1 MSFTTGLSGIAAA
14 NKDLQITGNNI
25 ANASTTGF
33 KASRAEFGDA
43 YTSSFIGYGQ
53 DKIGYGVNVVNVG
66 QKFEQGNISQTNSA
80 LDMAIDGEGFFVTEY
95 PNGNISYTRSGIF
108 GIDKEGFIVSNQD
121 AKLQGYGVTAGN
133 DINTGVLTDLRVD
146 KANQPPRGTHQVDA
160 QVNVPA
166 GAQVLAENGSLV
178 TTSGLA
184 IGSAQVGP
192 TEDTNTVLNTVGVPT
207 TAGTNAELI
216 GGIPRVPYPWQP
228 TPVEASFTMD
238 IELRGPNITGTNNT
252 VTGTIQ
258 PFDSSQVYDDVYDL
272 VDAINASITGD
283 SGLRGKVEAVVN
295 DYGGLSFE
303 TSGVYATD
311 GTAIV
316 SIVDNVGTLSGDNYL
331 NFQNGTMMVSGT
343 AEPGLTVTNAATPT
357 VVTGGRNLASIDS
370 VGAFLDGEAGN
381 TINFV
386 VNEGGVPVTV
396 SLTVPPG
403 GWTDPN
409 DFVTNAGTGL
419 QNAMA
424 LAGSPVTATYNGVSD
439 RLEFTAGTPGD
450 VSLTISHIA
459 TSTSSVDMTDLGM
472 TTGATFAPTVTA
484 GLEQNDELTIDL
496 DSGGIVDTITLTP
509 GTYADVDALVAEINA
524 QINASGILNPGP
536 AEVRAL
542 NDNGLIVFDRLNNP
556 GAATANIDI
565 TAGTLPVPAFALNYF
580 GLATLDKQASP
591 AVVAPVPGDDLFA
604 NGGSI
609 DLTSDPGQAATL
621 VSNTQAELDYN
632 STTPGTFTTLTSSST
647 LNFLDNTGPDF
658 GDAEV
663 GNTFAFGI
671 AVGSAS
677 TTGITITVPGP
688 TGWASQAAFAA
699 DLETAING
707 ALGPATVAVSVDGAT
722 NQLIIQADTAA
733 GVGPNNI
740 TITHLPGATNTT
752 SFDLEVL
759 GLASTSSP
767 GPTLDPGEPTILAN
781 NEFTLSVDGGVP
793 QTIIVPPG
801 TFANVDDL
809 VAAINQ
815 QISTNSILNGEVV
828 ASQVNGRLVF
838 ERTEI
843 GNFPLDIDINGSP
856 QTLEALGMDSA
867 TKVEG
872 EDPVD
877 RENSFRINLSVP
889 LPDEDNRSGSV
900 VISLDED
907 IRSIDQLAAAI
918 NRELAA
924 VPDDE
929 YIGVQARVIQNDNGE
944 EQLILEATVEGEP
957 SQISV
962 SNIRAPGEDLDVEA
976 LYGLLQF
983 APVAGDYLVLGEA
996 AVTNGYPEQGVVIY
1010 NEEADERELVTI
1022 PEGSTAGEIA
1032 ALLSEYEGVDASAE
1046 TEVRLLSQ
1054 NYVNSGDMNIYIN
1067 GQVIEANDLEEMV
1080 AEINQYQQTSLN
1092 SITAEFDTETGDV
1105 VLTSSTG
1112 IDISVRIESPTV
1124 TDSLRVQGV
1133 EGSAPVVL
1141 GGSVDAETNARIGGY
1156 VDIILNEGYTMLEPD
1171 PYVAGLFNGLGEDA
1185 FEPYTINEF
1194 NPDDSDTY
1202 NETRALRIFDSIG
1215 NEHEMR
1221 FFYVKDEP
1229 DPDRPNSL
1237 STWTV
1242 YLQVDGEDIG
1252 DPNTNLPFPENTQPT
1267 MASHKLYFNA
1277 DGTLNEE
1284 LTGDFLISNWK
1295 PIDPETGE
1303 PTGAYIGLPEAQG
1316 GALPIPDPNFNSNFA
1331 ISFDGTT
1338 QYGGT
1343 FANNNLQQ
1351 DGYASGRL
1359 SDLEIDDAG
1368 IIYARYSNGEAL
1380 KLGQVALASFANTE
1394 GLVPV
1399 GDTEWV
1405 EGFESGDAVI
1415 GEPGTASLG
1424 TIESAALEDSTVDLS
1439 EQLVHL
1445 IIAQRNYQASS
1456 KTIETANAVTQ
1467 TIINLR

>member
-53 DKIGYGVNVVNVG
+53 DKVGYGVKVVNVG

-95 PNGNISYTRSGIF
+95 PNGSVSYTRSGIF
-108 GIDKEGFIVSNQD
+108 GIDKQGYIVSNQD
-121 AKLQGYGVTAGN
+121 AKLQGYGVTAGG

-160 QVNVPA
+160 RVNVPA
-166 GAQVLAENGSLV
+166 GAQVLAEDGTIV
-178 TTSGLA
+178 TTEGLA

-192 TEDTNTVLNTVGVPT
+192 TEDTATVLNTVGSPT

-216 GGIPRVPYPWQP
+216 GGIPRVPFPWQP
-228 TPVEASFTMD
+228 SPVEASFTMD
-238 IELRGPNITGTNNT
+238 IELRGPNIPGTNNT

-258 PFDSSQVYDDVYDL
+258 PFDSSQVYTDVYDL

-283 SGLRGKVEAVVN
+283 SGLRGKIEATVN
-295 DYGGLSFE
+295 DYGGLSFQ

-316 SIVDNVGTLSGDNYL
+316 SIVDNVGNLSGDNYL

-343 AEPGLTVTNAATPT
+343 AEPGLEVVNAATPT
-357 VVTGGRNLASIDS
+357 VLTGGRDMNSIDNTGNFLDADGGNNIDFVISIGGTPTNISVAIPAAGFASQAAFVAAINAEFTGAGLDVAASIT
-370 VGAFLDGEAGN
+370 GANRL
-381 TINFV
+381 TI
-386 VNEGGVPVTV
+386 
-396 SLTVPPG
+396 
-403 GWTDPN
+403 
-409 DFVTNAGTGL
+409 
-419 QNAMA
+419 
-424 LAGSPVTATYNGVSD
+424 TATGAAV
-439 RLEFTAGTPGD
+439 GD
-450 VSLTISHIA
+450 TDIVINSLGST
-459 TSTSSVDMTDLGM
+459 TSSVDVRDLGL
-472 TTGATFAPTVTA
+472 TTNSTFPPTVTQ
-484 GLEQNDELTIDL
+484 GLDPNDTLSFSL
-496 DSGGIVDTITLTP
+496 DGGAPIALAALTP
-509 GTYADVDALVAEINA
+509 GVYASVDQLVQEINA
-524 QINASGILNPGP
+524 QITATPGLNG
-536 AEVRAL
+536 EIRAI
-542 NDNGLIVFDRLNNP
+542 NDNGTIVFDRLNNP
-556 GAATANIDI
+556 GAGTADIDV
-565 TAGTLPVPAFALNYF
+565 TGTAFALEYF
-580 GLATLDKQASP
+580 GLTTVDKQLSP
-591 AVVAPVPGDDLFA
+591 SVVAPVPGNDLFA

-609 DLTSDPGQAATL
+609 DLTSDPGQAASL
-621 VSNTQAELDYN
+621 ISNTQAELDYN
-632 STTPGTFTTLTSSST
+632 SLTPGTFSTLTSSST
-647 LNFLDNTGPDF
+647 LNFLDNTLPF
-658 GDAEV
+658 GDLEA
-663 GNTFAFGI
+663 GNSFAFGI
-671 AVGSAS
+671 AVGSNSA
-677 TTGITITVPGP
+677 TGVTVTVPAGGWP
-688 TGWASQAAFAA
+688 TQAAFVA
-699 DLETAING
+699 DLQTAIDG
-707 ALGPATVAVSVDGAT
+707 ALGGNVANVSIDGAT
-722 NQLIIQADTAA
+722 NQLIIEAGTTA
-733 GVGPNNI
+733 GVGPNGI
-740 TITHLPGATNTT
+740 TITHLAGSTNTT

-767 GPTLDPGEPTILAN
+767 APTLDPGEPTILPN
-781 NEFTLSVDGGVP
+781 NEFTLSVDGSAF
-793 QTIIVPPG
+793 QTIIIPPG
-801 TFANVDDL
+801 SYSEIEDL

-828 ASQVNGRLVF
+828 ASEVNGRLVF
-838 ERTEI
+838 ERTEV
-843 GNFPLDIDINGSP
+843 GNFPLDLDINGSV
-856 QTLEALGMDSA
+856 QALQALGMDSA

-877 RENSFRINLSVP
+877 RENSFRINLTVP

-900 VISLDED
+900 EISLSED

-918 NRELAA
+918 NRELSA
-924 VPDDE
+924 VSDE
-929 YIGVQARVIQNDNGE
+929 DYIGVRARVIQDDAGN

-962 SNIRAPGEDLDVEA
+962 SNIQAQGDDLDVEA
-976 LYGLLQF
+976 MYGLLQF

-1067 GQVIEANDLEEMV
+1067 GQVIEANSLEAMV

-1133 EGSAPVVL
+1133 QGSAPVVL
-1141 GGSVDAETNARIGGY
+1141 GGNVDAETNARIGGS

-1221 FFYVKDEP
+1221 FFYVKDAP

-1237 STWTV
+1237 SSWTV
-1242 YLQVDGEDIG
+1242 YLQVDGENVG

-1267 MASHKLYFNA
+1267 MASHKLFFNA

-1284 LTGDFLISNWK
+1284 STGDFLISNWK
-1295 PIDPETGE
+1295 PIDPDTGK
-1303 PTGAYIGLPEAQG
+1303 PTGAYIGQPEAQG
-1316 GALPIPDPNFNSNFA
+1316 GSLPIPDPNFNSNFA

-1424 TIESAALEDSTVDLS
+1424 TIESASLEDSTVDLS

>member
-53 DKIGYGVNVVNVG
+53 DKIGYGVSVVNVG

-95 PNGNISYTRSGIF
+95 PNGNITYTRSGIF

-121 AKLQGYGVTAGN
+121 AKLQGYGVTAGG

-160 QVNVPA
+160 RVNVPA
-166 GAQVLAENGSLV
+166 GAQVLAEDGTLL

-192 TEDTNTVLNTVGVPT
+192 TEDTATVLNTVGVPT

-216 GGIPRVPYPWQP
+216 GGIPRVPFPWQP

-238 IELRGPNITGTNNT
+238 IELRGPNITGVNNT

-258 PFDSSQVYDDVYDL
+258 PFDSAIVYNNVYEL
-272 VDAINASITGD
+272 ADAINASINGD
-283 SGLRGKVEAVVN
+283 AGLRGKIEATVN
-295 DYGGLSFE
+295 QYGGLSFE
-303 TSGVYATD
+303 TAGVYATD
-311 GTAIV
+311 GTSIV
-316 SIVDNVGTLSGDNYL
+316 SIVDNVGTLSGDAYL
-331 NFQNGTMMVSGT
+331 NFQNGTMMASGT
-343 AEPGLTVTNAATPT
+343 AEPGLEVVAAATST
-357 VVTGGRNLASIDS
+357 VLTGGRDLLSIGADALGFLA
-370 VGAFLDGEAGN
+370 AEAGN
-381 TINFV
+381 NIDFTV
-386 VNEGGVPVTV
+386 SVNGTPTNVSVTV
-396 SLTVPPG
+396 PG
-403 GWTDPN
+403 GGYANHAAFAAAVD
-409 DFVTNAGTGL
+409 A
-419 QNAMA
+419 A
-424 LAGSPVTATYNGVSD
+424 LPATVTAAMNGSF
-439 RLEFTAGTPGD
+439 LEFTVVAGGAST
-450 VSLTISHIA
+450 LTVNHLAS
-459 TSTSSVDMTDLGM
+459 STSSVDMTDIGL
-472 TTGATFAPTVTA
+472 TTGSTFAPTVTP
-484 GLEQNDELTIDL
+484 GLEINNSLDFTID
-496 DSGGIVDTITLTP
+496 GIGPTTITLTP
-509 GTYADVDALVAEINA
+509 AVYADVNALAAAFNA
-524 QINASGILNPGP
+524 AFLGAGIDTN
-536 AEVRAL
+536 VRAL
-542 NDNGLIVFDRLNNP
+542 TQDGLLVFDDLNNP
-556 GAATANIDI
+556 GAATADI
-565 TAGTLPVPAFALNYF
+565 VIGSSSLPPADTFTLDYF
-580 GLATLDKQASP
+580 GLTTLDKQLSP
-591 AVVAPVPGDDLFA
+591 SAIAPVPGDDLFA

-621 VSNTQAELDYN
+621 ISNTQAELDYN
-632 STTPGTFTTLTSSST
+632 STVPGTFTTLTSSST
-647 LNFLDNTGPDF
+647 LNFLDNTGPAF
-658 GDAEV
+658 GDAEA

-677 TTGITITVPGP
+677 TTGITMTIPVG
-688 TGWASQAAFAA
+688 GYASQAAFATA
-699 DLETAING
+699 LETQINASLG
-707 ALGPATVAVSVDGAT
+707 ANRVNVAVDGAT
-722 NQLIIQADTAA
+722 NQLIIQAGTAA
-733 GVGPNNI
+733 GVGPNGI
-740 TITHLPGATNTT
+740 TITHLPGATTT
-752 SFDLEVL
+752 TAFDLERL

-767 GPTLDPGEPTILAN
+767 APTLDPGEATILAN

-793 QTIIVPPG
+793 QTIIIPPG
-801 TFANVDDL
+801 SFDNINDL

-815 QISTNSILNGEVV
+815 QISTNSILNGEIE

-843 GNFPLDIDINGSP
+843 GNFPLDLDIGGAA

-867 TKVEG
+867 TKIEG

-877 RENSFRINLSVP
+877 RSHSFRINLTVP

-900 VISLDED
+900 EISLSED

-918 NRELAA
+918 NRELAS
-924 VPDDE
+924 VSDE
-929 YIGVQARVIQNDNGE
+929 DYIGVRARVIQNDAGE

-1105 VLTSSTG
+1105 ILTSSTG
-1112 IDISVRIESPTV
+1112 IDISIRIESATV
-1124 TDSLRVQGV
+1124 TDSLRVQGI

-1141 GGSVDAETNARIGGY
+1141 GGNVDAETNARIGGY

-1171 PYVAGLFNGLGEDA
+1171 PYVAGLFNGLGKDS
-1185 FEPYTINEF
+1185 FEPYTINAF

-1221 FFYVKDEP
+1221 FFYVKDQP

-1242 YLQVDGEDIG
+1242 YLQIDGENIG
-1252 DPNTNLPFPENTQPT
+1252 DPNTNLPFPENTEPT
-1267 MASHKLYFNA
+1267 MASHKLFFNA

-1284 LTGDFLISNWK
+1284 STGDFLISNWK
-1295 PIDPETGE
+1295 PIDPDTGK

-1316 GALPIPDPNFNSNFA
+1316 GSLPIPDPNFNSNFA

-1359 SDLEIDDAG
+1359 SDLEIDDSG

>member
-53 DKIGYGVNVVNVG
+53 DKVGYGVKVVNVG

-108 GIDKEGFIVSNQD
+108 GINKEGYIVSNQD
-121 AKLQGYGVTAGN
+121 AKLQGYGVTAGG

-160 QVNVPA
+160 RVNVPA
-166 GAQVLAENGSLV
+166 GAQVLAENGTIV

-192 TEDTNTVLNTVGVPT
+192 TEDTATVLNTVGSPT

-216 GGIPRVPYPWQP
+216 GGIPRMPFPWQP
-228 TPVEASFTMD
+228 TPVEASFTLD

-258 PFDSSQVYDDVYDL
+258 PFDSAQVYNDVFDL
-272 VDAINASITGD
+272 VDAINASLTGD
-283 SGLRGKVEAVVN
+283 SGLRGKIEATVN
-295 DYGGLSFE
+295 DFGGLSFQ

-316 SIVDNVGTLSGDNYL
+316 SIVDNVGNLSGDNYL
-331 NFQNGTMMVSGT
+331 NFQNGTMMLSGS
-343 AEPGLTVTNAATPT
+343 AAPGLEVVNAATNT
-357 VVTGGRNLASIDS
+357 QLIGGRNLASIDNT
-370 VGAFLDGEAGN
+370 GNFLDAEAGN
-381 TINFV
+381 VISFV
-386 VNEGGVPVTV
+386 VNEGGTPVTV
-396 SLTVPPG
+396 SLTVPAG
-403 GWTDPN
+403 GWLNAN
-409 DFVTNAGTGL
+409 DFVTNGVTGL
-419 QNAMA
+419 QQA
-424 LAGSPVTATYNGVSD
+424 LTAAGSTVTANYNAGTD
-439 RLEFTAGTPGD
+439 RLEFTAGTAGD
-450 VSLTISHIA
+450 VSLTISHLA
-459 TSTSSVDMTDLGM
+459 GTTTSLVDMVDLGL
-472 TTGATFAPTVTA
+472 TTGATFAPTVIP
-484 GLEQNDELTIDL
+484 GLEQNDTLTIDL
-496 DSGGIVDTITLTP
+496 DGAAAPAPANITLTP
-509 GTYADVDALVAEINA
+509 GVYPDVDSLVNEINI
-524 QINASGILNPGP
+524 QIGLSAIAG
-536 AEVRAL
+536 EVRAI
-542 NDNGLIVFDRLNNP
+542 NDNGVLVFDRLNNP
-556 GAATANIDI
+556 GAGTADIDI
-565 TAGTLPVPAFALNYF
+565 TSPLAPPADTFTLDYF
-580 GLATLDKQASP
+580 GLTIASIEKQLSP
-591 AVVAPVPGDDLFA
+591 SVVAPVPGNDLFA

-609 DLTSDPGQAATL
+609 DLTSSPGQAATL
-621 VSNTQAELDYN
+621 ISNTQADLDYN
-632 STTPGTFTTLTSSST
+632 SLTPGTFSTLTSSST
-647 LNFLDNTGPDF
+647 LNFLDNTLPF
-658 GDAEV
+658 GDLEA
-663 GNTFAFGI
+663 GNSFAFGI
-671 AVGSAS
+671 AVGSNSA
-677 TTGITITVPGP
+677 TGVTVTVPAGGWP
-688 TGWASQAAFAA
+688 TQAAFVA
-699 DLETAING
+699 DVQLAIDG
-707 ALGPATVAVSVDGAT
+707 ALGANVANVSIDGAT
-722 NQLIIQADTAA
+722 NQMIIEAGSVA
-733 GVGPNNI
+733 GVGPNGI
-740 TITHLPGATNTT
+740 TITHLSGSTTTT
-752 SFDLEVL
+752 SFDFEVL

-767 GPTLDPGEPTILAN
+767 APTLDPGDSTILPN
-781 NEFTLSVDGGVP
+781 NEFTLSVDGSP
-793 QTIIVPPG
+793 FQTIIIPPG
-801 TFANVDDL
+801 SYANIDDL
-809 VAAINQ
+809 VDAINQ

-828 ASQVNGRLVF
+828 ASEVNGRLVF

-843 GNFPLDIDINGSP
+843 GNFPLDIDINGSV
-856 QTLEALGMDSA
+856 QVLQALGMDSA

-877 RENSFRINLSVP
+877 RENSFRINLTVP

-900 VISLDED
+900 EISLNED

-929 YIGVQARVIQNDNGE
+929 YIGVRARVIQDDDGN

-962 SNIRAPGEDLDVEA
+962 SNIRAPGDDLAVEA
-976 LYGLLQF
+976 MYGLLQF
-983 APVAGDYLVLGEA
+983 APVAGEYLVLGEA

-1032 ALLSEYEGVDASAE
+1032 AQLSEYEGVDASAT
-1046 TEVRLLSQ
+1046 TEVRLLAQ
-1054 NYVNSGDMNIYIN
+1054 NYVNSGDMDIYIN

-1092 SITAEFDTETGDV
+1092 SITAEFDTETGNV
-1105 VLTSSTG
+1105 ILTSSTG
-1112 IDISVRIESPTV
+1112 IDISVRIESPTL

-1133 EGSAPVVL
+1133 RGSAPVVL
-1141 GGSVDAETNARIGGY
+1141 GGSADAETNARIGGS

-1171 PYVAGLFNGLGEDA
+1171 PFVAGLFNGLGDDA
-1185 FEPYTINEF
+1185 FEPYTINAF

-1242 YLQVDGEDIG
+1242 YLQIDGENVG
-1252 DPNTNLPFPENTQPT
+1252 DPDTNLPFPENTQPS
-1267 MASHKLYFNA
+1267 MASHKLFFNA
-1277 DGTLNEE
+1277 DGTINEDS
-1284 LTGDFLISNWK
+1284 TGDFLISNWK
-1295 PIDPETGE
+1295 PIDPDTGK

-1316 GALPIPDPNFNSNFA
+1316 GSLPIPDPNFNSNFA

-1424 TIESAALEDSTVDLS
+1424 TIESASLEDSTVDLS